1 MVNEFIAELWDRR
14 SQIILFA
21 LNDVRLRYKN
31 SVLGFIWTFLEPL
44 LMLTVLYLVFTNIFK
59 GEILHYPLYILLSLI
74 IWYMFTRATTLGIS
88 SLVDKSGIITKI
100 YFRREIVVISS
111 NLTAFIMMT
120 VEFAVL
126 PIFLIVF
133 QFLPPLTGLLLPLLL
148 VDLFFL
154 TLGISFLLS
163 ILNARFRDV
172 QLIWQVVVTA
182 GFFLSPIIYSLDM
195 FPENVRRILELNPM
209 AVILTVAQD
218 LVLYDTL
225 PTVNSIIYI
234 VSVTFTI
241 FIIGLF
247 VFRKKVDKVVE
258 EL

>member
-1 MVNEFIAELWDRR
+1 MSITA
-14 SQIILFA
+14 
-21 LNDVRLRYKN
+21 
-31 SVLGFIWTFLEPL
+31 
-44 LMLTVLYLVFTNIFK
+44 
-59 GEILHYPLYILLSLI
+59 
-74 IWYMFTRATTLGIS
+74 MFTRATTLGIS

-120 VEFAVL
+120 VEFAVF
-126 PIFLIVF
+126 PIFLVVF
-133 QFLPPLTGLLLPLLL
+133 QFLPPLTSILLPLLL

-209 AVILTVAQD
+209 AAILTVAQD

-225 PTVNSIIYI
+225 LTVNSIIYI
-234 VSVTFTI
+234 VSFTFAI
-241 FIIGLF
+241 FIIGFF
-247 VFRKKVDKVVE
+247 VFRKNVDKVIE